1 MYKYVAEEQQC
12 PWTFVQILVTFF
24 GWEGKGIRINKPI
37 SLFINVVVFV
47 VLFFFFL
54 QHSIWRGSATS
65 SPLKIP
71 DTQPR
76 YLLVKIIPKFALTAS
91 MLSSCPAQLSLVINY
106 YNYYE
111 ITCDNCQ
118 IIAKSPEGNES
129 SDVVL
134 SHPPGCCAPTV
145 STHRFLPFD
154 CRFLGPS
161 AQSQSGLI

>member
-1 MYKYVAEEQQC
+1 MLQRNNNVLGHLFKFLWPFLGGRAKAFEKTNQFLC
-12 PWTFVQILVTFF
+12 
-24 GWEGKGIRINKPI
+24 
-37 SLFINVVVFV
+37 SLTSSCL
-47 VLFFFFL
+47 LFCFPL
-54 QHSIWRGSATS
+54 THSIWRGSATS
-65 SPLKIP
+65 LPLKIP
-71 DTQPR
+71 DARPR

-91 MLSSCPAQLSLVINY
+91 MLSSCPARLSLVINY